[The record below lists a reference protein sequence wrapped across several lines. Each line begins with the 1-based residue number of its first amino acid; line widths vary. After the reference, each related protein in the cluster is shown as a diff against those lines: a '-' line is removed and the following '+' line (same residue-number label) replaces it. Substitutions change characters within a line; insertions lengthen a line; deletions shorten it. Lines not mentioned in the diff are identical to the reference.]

1 MPSRYET
8 NSLGLLLAAIVV
20 GALIA
25 GSVDILVASA
35 IYEAS
40 PAAILQAITSGLL
53 GRASYGGGVGT
64 MALGLVLQ
72 WLMSLIIAAI
82 YGAAAVQVPVLFD
95 KPLRFGALYGV
106 GVFIVMSFIVV
117 PLSAAYPRP
126 QPSVSGL
133 VLNLAAN
140 MLFGVIVASTP
151 SLMRVGR
158 RTAPI

>member
-8 NSLGLLLAAIVV
+8 NSLGPLLAAIVV

-35 IYEAS
+35 IYEAN
-40 PAAILQAITSGLL
+40 PARILQVIASGLI
-53 GRASYGGGVGT
+53 GRASYDGGVGT

-82 YGAAAVQVPVLFD
+82 YGAAAARTPVLID

-140 MLFGVIVASTP
+140 ILFGVIIASTP
-151 SLMRVGR
+151 SLMRAGR

>member
-1 MPSRYET
+1 MPSQYET
-8 NSLGLLLAAIVV
+8 NSLGPLLAAIVV

-40 PAAILQAITSGLL
+40 PAVILQAIASGLI
-53 GRASYGGGVGT
+53 GRASYDGGVGT
-64 MALGLVLQ
+64 MALGLMLQ

-82 YGAAAVQVPVLFD
+82 YGAAAVQMPVLFD
-95 KPLRFGALYGV
+95 KPVRFGALYGV

-140 MLFGVIVASTP
+140 ILFGVIVASTP